1 MAFRDVIGH
10 RRLIGLL
17 SQSVSRDTLPPS
29 LIFAGPVGVGKRL
42 TALATAQALNCPVPE
57 QGAYPFFDACG
68 LCAACRSIARN
79 VHPDVLVVEP
89 GESGSI
95 KIDAVRDLI
104 DRAAYRPF
112 EGRRRVV
119 IIDGADALVAA
130 AQNALLKTLEE
141 PPSASVFIL
150 VTSRPDALL
159 PTVRSRC
166 PELRFRPMSP
176 ADIAAALTAR
186 GMPEREAHAVAATA
200 NGSL

>member
-17 SQSVSRDTLPPS
+17 SQSVSRGTLPPS
-29 LIFAGPVGVGKRL
+29 LLFAGPLGVGKRL

-57 QGAYPFFDACG
+57 KGSFPFFDACG
-68 LCAACRSIARN
+68 LCAACRRIARS

-89 GESGSI
+89 GENGSI

-104 DRAAYRPF
+104 DRVAYRPF

-119 IIDGADALVAA
+119 IIDGADALVVA

-141 PPSASVFIL
+141 PPPSSVFFLI
-150 VTSRPDALL
+150 TSRPDVLL
-159 PTVRSRC
+159 PTVVSRC
-166 PELRFRPMSP
+166 PRLRFR
-176 ADIAAALTAR
+176 
-186 GMPEREAHAVAATA
+186 
-200 NGSL
+200 